1 MVEGIMNIRTK
12 DELANYVN
20 RGKKAKFL
28 FFWGHTNKTQT
39 VNKACFSQWYSS
51 PFTEGGNKFATAEH
65 YMMFGKAKLFG
76 DTVAMEKALNAKSP
90 GAVKAVGRSVKGFD
104 QAVWD
109 ANKFDLVV
117 NANLAK
123 FGSNDDLRDFLISTG
138 KRVLVEASPV
148 DKVWGIGLAQDNEAA
163 SNPNLWKGENL
174 LGFALMEV
182 RTQLQKASD
191 Y

>member
-1 MVEGIMNIRTK
+1 
-12 DELANYVN
+12 
-20 RGKKAKFL
+20 
-28 FFWGHTNKTQT
+28 
-39 VNKACFSQWYSS
+39 
-51 PFTEGGNKFATAEH
+51 
-65 YMMFGKAKLFG
+65 
-76 DTVAMEKALNAKSP
+76 MEKALNAKNP
-90 GAVKAVGRSVKGFD
+90 GAVKAVGRAVRGFD

-123 FGSNDDLRDFLISTG
+123 FRSNDDLRDFLINTG

-148 DKVWGIGLAQDNEAA
+148 DKVWGIGLAEDSEAA

-182 RTQLQKASD
+182 REQLQS
-191 Y
+191 

>member
-28 FFWGHTNKTQT
+28 FFWGHTNRTQA
-39 VNKACFSQWYSS
+39 VSKACFSQWYSS
-51 PFTEGGNKFATAEH
+51 PFTEDGNRFATAEH

-76 DTVAMEKALNAKSP
+76 DTEAMEKALNAKNP
-90 GAVKAVGRSVKGFD
+90 GAVKAVGRAVRGFD

-123 FGSNDDLRDFLISTG
+123 FRSNDDLRDFLINTG

-148 DKVWGIGLAQDNEAA
+148 DKVWGIGLAEDSEAA

-182 RTQLQKASD
+182 REQLQS
-191 Y
+191 

>member
-1 MVEGIMNIRTK
+1 MNIRTK

-20 RGKKAKFL
+20 RGKKVKYL
-28 FFWGHTNKTQT
+28 FFWGHQVKGNSITKS
-39 VNKACFSQWYSS
+39 CFSQWYTS
-51 PFTEGGNKFATAEH
+51 PFNEGGNRFATAEH

-76 DTVAMEKALNAKSP
+76 DADAMEKALSAKNP

-104 QAVWD
+104 QAVWN

-123 FGSNDDLRDFLISTG
+123 FGSNDDLRDFLVNTG

-148 DKVWGIGLAQDNEAA
+148 DKVWGIGLAEDSEAA

-174 LGFALMEV
+174 LGFALMKV
-182 RTQLQKASD
+182 REQLQNPRS
-191 Y
+191 

>member
-1 MVEGIMNIRTK
+1 MNIRTK

-28 FFWGHTNKTQT
+28 FFWGHTNKTQA
-39 VNKACFSQWYSS
+39 VNKACFNQWYSS
-51 PFTEGGNKFATAEH
+51 PFTEDENKFTTAEH

-76 DTVAMEKALNAKSP
+76 DAEAMEKALNVKNP
-90 GAVKAVGRSVKGFD
+90 GAVKAVGRSVRCFD
-104 QAVWD
+104 QAVSD
-109 ANKFDLVV
+109 DNKFDLVV

-123 FGSNDDLRDFLISTG
+123 FSSNGDLRDFLISTG

-148 DKVWGIGLAQDNEAA
+148 DKVWGIGLAQDDEAA

-174 LGFALMEV
+174 LGFVLMEV
-182 RTQLQKASD
+182 REQLQNASD